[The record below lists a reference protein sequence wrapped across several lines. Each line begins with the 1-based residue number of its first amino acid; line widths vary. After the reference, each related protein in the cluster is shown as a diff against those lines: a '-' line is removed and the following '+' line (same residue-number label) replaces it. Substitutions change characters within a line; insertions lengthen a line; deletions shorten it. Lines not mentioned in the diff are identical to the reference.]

1 MQREL
6 LLEDLQLLAGD
17 ATLSSLT
24 FVLNLTFPPVEWTLN
39 REAQELV
46 YKNAHHMA
54 TQKSRQPPQT
64 TSIHQTISTSQ
75 LTNPN
80 LSKPQAN
87 HTLTPISPFPF
98 FCLPVLRMLLIPS
111 LHGTAVGS
119 VRHSAAASGL
129 CFQLIEVL
137 QDQLPTTLP
146 WCWAFVTCNKHGVTM
161 MTMAIIVVVVV
172 VVGCCCCWC

>member
-24 FVLNLTFPPVEWTLN
+24 FVLNLTFPPVEWMLN

-98 FCLPVLRMLLIPS
+98 FPCPPYVADPKPAWHRCRQRKALGHCVRAVLSAHRSAAGPTPNYLALVLRNS
-111 LHGTAVGS
+111 
-119 VRHSAAASGL
+119 
-129 CFQLIEVL
+129 
-137 QDQLPTTLP
+137 
-146 WCWAFVTCNKHGVTM
+146 
-161 MTMAIIVVVVV
+161 
-172 VVGCCCCWC
+172 